1 MEQDV
6 EAATQIVRP
15 EFAPARAVL
24 LVDDDELVLVH
35 LAELVR
41 GAGFEVH
48 TAADGATA
56 LALLGQQ
63 FTPIVITDRNM
74 PGMDGME
81 LCRAIRQQAWPGY
94 IYILLLTVHDGESD
108 ILAGLE
114 AGADDYL
121 SKRTSA
127 AQLVAR
133 LHTAQRILG
142 LEQALKVEL
151 EEKRRQSLTDPL
163 TGTNNRRYFERQLHK
178 DFKRAQRGGGPL
190 SLLMLDIDHF
200 KHINDR
206 YGHAAGDAVLQEFV
220 TRIRQSLT
228 RETDWCARI
237 GGEEFVIVLAD
248 TPLTGAAQVA
258 ERLRQAI
265 AGVPVV
271 TNAGTIAVTASI
283 GVVDVQPAAGRES
296 VSVESLIQDLDAN
309 MYLSKQNGRNRVTL
323 PQPSTPGEHGRSA
336 PAGPQPNPPSHRAL
350 RTILYTDDDPDIR
363 LIVQTAL
370 TLAEGLTVQTAD
382 SGERALE
389 LAHQLQPDLL
399 MLDVMMPG
407 LDGPA
412 TLKRLRADP
421 AIAQIP
427 VIFVTAKATPEDVL
441 RFRALGALAVIAKPF
456 DPMQLPAQVLALWQT
471 GAAQRLRV
479 SSAAADHAR
488 LRDHVAQLSGKFLER
503 TAAQALTLRRLFDS
517 LQGGDATYVTAMHDI
532 AHKIHGGGAMFGFP
546 AVSECA
552 GEIER
557 LVQTL
562 LTADPSA
569 DPSADPGARSAMRE
583 QLQASIRQLADAV
596 DSAAISHASR

>member
-6 EAATQIVRP
+6 EAATLIARP

-24 LVDDDELVLVH
+24 LVDDDELVLAH
-35 LAELVR
+35 MAELVQA
-41 GAGFEVH
+41 AGFDVH
-48 TAADGATA
+48 TAGDGATA
-56 LALLGQQ
+56 LAYLEQQ

-74 PGMDGME
+74 PAMDGLE
-81 LCRAIRQQAWPGY
+81 LCRAIRQQSWPGY

-121 SKRTSA
+121 SKRASP

-200 KHINDR
+200 KRINDQ
-206 YGHAAGDAVLQEFV
+206 YGHAAGDAVLQELV
-220 TRIRQSLT
+220 LRIRQSLT

-283 GVVDVQPAAGRES
+283 GVVDFQPTSGRES
-296 VSVESLIQDLDAN
+296 VSVESLVRDLDAN

-323 PQPSTPGEHGRSA
+323 PQPSITGERGHAA
-336 PAGPQPNPPSHRAL
+336 PAVAQPKLPARRAL
-350 RTILYTDDDPDIR
+350 RTILYTDDEPDIR

-370 TLAEGLTVQTAD
+370 TLAEGLTVHTAD

-427 VIFVTAKATPEDVL
+427 VIFVTAKSTPEDVV
-441 RFRALGALAVIAKPF
+441 RFRALGALAVIPKPF
-456 DPMQLPAQVLALWQT
+456 DPIQLPTQVLALWQT
-471 GAAQRLRV
+471 GAPQPQRV
-479 SSAAADHAR
+479 SSAVADHAR

-557 LVQTL
+557 LVGTL
-562 LTADPSA
+562 LTADPA
-569 DPSADPGARSAMRE
+569 AAPPADPGAQSRMRE
-583 QLQASIRQLADAV
+583 QLQVSIRQLADAV
-596 DSAAISHASR
+596 TSAATSHASR

>member
-24 LVDDDELVLVH
+24 LVDDDELVLAH
-35 LAELVR
+35 MAELVQA
-41 GAGFEVH
+41 AGFDVH
-48 TAADGATA
+48 TACDGATA
-56 LALLGQQ
+56 LAHLEQH

-74 PGMDGME
+74 PAMDGLE
-81 LCRAIRQQAWPGY
+81 LCRAVRQQSWPGY

-121 SKRTSA
+121 SKRTSPA
-127 AQLVAR
+127 HLVAR

-178 DFKRAQRGGGPL
+178 DFKRAQRGGGPM

-200 KHINDR
+200 KNINDR
-206 YGHAAGDAVLQEFV
+206 YGHAAGDAVLQELV
-220 TRIRQSLT
+220 LRIRQSLT

-283 GVVDVQPAAGRES
+283 GVVDFQPASGRES
-296 VSVESLIQDLDAN
+296 VSLEALVRDLDAN

-323 PQPSTPGEHGRSA
+323 PQPSSAGERGPTAAAALQPKA
-336 PAGPQPNPPSHRAL
+336 PARRAL
-350 RTILYTDDDPDIR
+350 RTILYTDDEPDIR
-363 LIVQTAL
+363 MIVQTAL
-370 TLAEGLTVQTAD
+370 GLAEGLTVHTAD

-407 LDGPA
+407 LDGPG

-427 VIFVTAKATPEDVL
+427 VIFVTAKATPEDVVK
-441 RFRALGALAVIAKPF
+441 FRALGALAVIPKPF
-456 DPMQLPAQVLALWQT
+456 DPMQLPTQVLALWQT
-471 GAAQRLRV
+471 GSPQPLRV
-479 SSAAADHAR
+479 TSAVADHAR

-517 LQGGDATYVTAMHDI
+517 LQGGDATYVSAMHDI
-532 AHKIHGGGAMFGFP
+532 AHKIHGGGGMFGFP

-562 LTADPSA
+562 LMADPA
-569 DPSADPGARSAMRE
+569 ADPGAQARTRE

-596 DSAAISHASR
+596 SSAATSHASR